1 MDLYGIVGAGG
12 FGREVIPLANKNLRM
27 VSQGN
32 FRLVFIDDGDVAKN
46 VNGYDVLTTEKFLAQ
61 KAGERF
67 FNIAIGNSRIREKVC
82 NILLDG
88 GARPFSI
95 SASNAVVLDGNELAE
110 GSILCPFSM
119 VTSNTRIGKFFHA
132 NIYSYVAHDCE
143 IGDFVTFAP
152 SVKCN
157 GNVRI
162 ESHAYIGTGAVIKQ
176 GTPEHPIVIGEGAVV
191 GMGAVVTKSVPAG
204 AVVVGNPAK
213 PLVRKEVAGEARSR
227 GSLPTISWAP
237 DQQDARTCP
246 PDRPDS
252 HQHLFS
258 TYFLELLYRWIAANS
273 DDLLKAGYS
282 FENPIL
288 L

>member
-162 ESHAYIGTGAVIKQ
+162 ESHAYIGTG
-176 GTPEHPIVIGEGAVV
+176 
-191 GMGAVVTKSVPAG
+191 
-204 AVVVGNPAK
+204 
-213 PLVRKEVAGEARSR
+213 RSSSR
-227 GSLPTISWAP
+227 ERRSI
-237 DQQDARTCP
+237 Q
-246 PDRPDS
+246 
-252 HQHLFS
+252 
-258 TYFLELLYRWIAANS
+258 
-273 DDLLKAGYS
+273 
-282 FENPIL
+282 
-288 L
+288 

>member
-176 GTPEHPIVIGEGAVV
+176 GTPEHPIVIGEGAAV

-213 PLVRKEVAGEARSR
+213 PLVRKEVAG
-227 GSLPTISWAP
+227 
-237 DQQDARTCP
+237 
-246 PDRPDS
+246 
-252 HQHLFS
+252 
-258 TYFLELLYRWIAANS
+258 
-273 DDLLKAGYS
+273 
-282 FENPIL
+282 
-288 L
+288 

>member
-119 VTSNTRIGKFFHA
+119 VTSNIRIGKFFHA

-157 GNVRI
+157 GNVG
-162 ESHAYIGTGAVIKQ
+162 HQAGN
-176 GTPEHPIVIGEGAVV
+176 
-191 GMGAVVTKSVPAG
+191 AG
-204 AVVVGNPAK
+204 ASNSDRRRCRGGNGSCGYEK
-213 PLVRKEVAGEARSR
+213 RTGRCRGGWQSGEAAGAQ
-227 GSLPTISWAP
+227 GSGGVSQVEGQSSYP
-237 DQQDARTCP
+237 
-246 PDRPDS
+246 
-252 HQHLFS
+252 
-258 TYFLELLYRWIAANS
+258 
-273 DDLLKAGYS
+273 
-282 FENPIL
+282 
-288 L
+288 

>member
-162 ESHAYIGTGAVIKQ
+162 ESHAYIGTGAVIKH
-176 GTPEHPIVIGEGAVV
+176 GN
-191 GMGAVVTKSVPAG
+191 AG
-204 AVVVGNPAK
+204 ASNSDRRRCRGGNGSCGYEK
-213 PLVRKEVAGEARSR
+213 RTGRCRGGWQSGEAAGAQ
-227 GSLPTISWAP
+227 GSGGVSQVEGQSSYP
-237 DQQDARTCP
+237 
-246 PDRPDS
+246 
-252 HQHLFS
+252 
-258 TYFLELLYRWIAANS
+258 
-273 DDLLKAGYS
+273 
-282 FENPIL
+282 
-288 L
+288 

>member
-152 SVKCN
+152 SVEMQRQRQDRKSRLHRDRGGHQA
-157 GNVRI
+157 GN
-162 ESHAYIGTGAVIKQ
+162 
-176 GTPEHPIVIGEGAVV
+176 
-191 GMGAVVTKSVPAG
+191 AG
-204 AVVVGNPAK
+204 ASNSDRRRCRGGNGSCGYEK
-213 PLVRKEVAGEARSR
+213 RTGRCRGGWQSGEAAGAQ
-227 GSLPTISWAP
+227 GSGGVSQVEGQSSYP
-237 DQQDARTCP
+237 
-246 PDRPDS
+246 
-252 HQHLFS
+252 
-258 TYFLELLYRWIAANS
+258 
-273 DDLLKAGYS
+273 
-282 FENPIL
+282 
-288 L
+288 